1 MFEVDGF
8 RIGAVFGEFDLDQVF
23 GGAVWTATHG
33 SAFAAEGGYC
43 VGVVDPPM
51 ICVFGLVFQ
60 ALQSSCFSGL
70 GDVL

>member
-8 RIGAVFGEFDLDQVF
+8 RIGAVFGEFDLDEVF

-33 SAFAAEGGYC
+33 SAFAAEGGDC
-43 VGVVDPPM
+43 VGVVDSSM
-51 ICVFGLVFQ
+51 VCVFGFVFH
-60 ALQSSCFSGL
+60 ALQTGCFSGL